1 MNKGQTG
8 LIIAGLTL
16 TTILLA
22 GTMGFLSGQSA
33 EETRFFLGA
42 TMDESIKNGNVLG
55 CTGKLLNVDPN
66 SGFVGFVIVSDL
78 TTQTQVAQFTMTN
91 PVNATNPVQEGGTE
105 DVDKSNIEYDA
116 EEKMVKLTYKVFN
129 LPHLDM
135 HECLINL
142 QDITNN
148 VGFKGRATAG
158 IQVVKGR

>member
-33 EETRFFLGA
+33 EETTFFLGA
-42 TMDESIKNGNVLG
+42 TMNESKKNGNVLG

-91 PVNATNPVQEGGTE
+91 LVNATNPVQEGGTE
-105 DVDKSNIEYDA
+105 GVDKWKVEYDA
-116 EEKMVKLTYKVFN
+116 EKNMVVLKYNVFN
-129 LPHLDM
+129 LPHFDT
-135 HECLINL
+135 HECLINVE
-142 QDITNN
+142 DITNN

-158 IQVVKGR
+158 IQVVEGR

>member
-8 LIIAGLTL
+8 LIIVSLTL

-33 EETRFFLGA
+33 EETTFFLGA
-42 TMDESIKNGNVLG
+42 TMNESKKNGNVLV

-66 SGFVGFVIVSDL
+66 SDFIGFVIVRDL
-78 TTQTQVAQFTMTN
+78 TTQTQVAQFTMTK

-105 DVDKSNIEYDA
+105 GVDKWKVEYNA
-116 EEKMVKLTYKVFN
+116 EKNMVVLKYNVLN
-129 LPHLDM
+129 LPHFDT
-135 HECLINL
+135 HQCLINVE
-142 QDITNN
+142 DITNN
-148 VGFKGRATAG
+148 VGFKGIATAG